1 VLEKRLLPHGRRAGA
16 PLGRV
21 AWLRAVAISFAI
33 SGVMVGGIAATS
45 GASGVAPPTSA
56 AADVTPTSV
65 TTSTVPASDDV
76 PPPGTAATTTT
87 TTTTTTTLPPA
98 PPPAPA
104 PAPPPPPAA
113 APAPVPAPPPP
124 PVASALPAR
133 GAATA
138 SGCTAA
144 LAYLAA
150 YSAPGFTFECPG
162 YALGHEAMTCI
173 NEPGACPGESL
184 IAIADPCAHAYMNEA
199 SNSWVLTGQSSAP
212 IDPYGAC

>member
-1 VLEKRLLPHGRRAGA
+1 MLEKRLLPHGRRAGA

-76 PPPGTAATTTT
+76 PPPGTAATT

>member
-1 VLEKRLLPHGRRAGA
+1 MLEKKLLPRGYRTGA
-16 PLGRV
+16 PLGRFS
-21 AWLRAVAISFAI
+21 WLRAVAISFTLG
-33 SGVMVGGIAATS
+33 GVMVGGIAATS
-45 GASGVAPPTSA
+45 GASGVQTPAASATADVAPAAAVASTTAAPSDAPP
-56 AADVTPTSV
+56 PTTTT
-65 TTSTVPASDDV
+65 TTS
-76 PPPGTAATTTT
+76 TT

-104 PAPPPPPAA
+104 PTPPPAST
-113 APAPVPAPPPP
+113 PAPAPPPP
-124 PVASALPAR
+124 PPPAPAALPAR

-150 YSAPGFTFECPG
+150 YSAPGFAFQCPG

-173 NEPGACPGESL
+173 NEPGACPGEDL

-199 SNSWVLTGQSSAP
+199 SNSWVLTGKSTAP
-212 IDPYGAC
+212 IDPYGPC